1 MDKKRLIESAKKFD
15 VDIEFDADKPGV
27 YDENSGSFF
36 TFEELLGDI
45 LSSEQSINKKR
56 INKNNKILSKSYKRK
71 SKMGNTNNFFAR
83 EEYNTDDKEYNK
95 LTSVYKW
102 VA

>member
-1 MDKKRLIESAKKFD
+1 MDRKKMLESAKKFD
-15 VDIEFDADKPGV
+15 IDIKFDVDKPGV

-45 LSSEQSINKKR
+45 LPSEELINTNL
-56 INKNNKILSKSYKRK
+56 INKNNKILMESYKRK
-71 SKMGNTNNFFAR
+71 YSEHKNIEYSLDGNQNK
-83 EEYNTDDKEYNK
+83 YNTVTINH
-95 LTSVYKW
+95 KW